1 MIRLIAAAVLLACSC
16 AAWADFSDA
25 PRVPVLL
32 EQLQARYGFTAS
44 QLNDVRATLRGA
56 QLMPQL
62 LHEERHAKEKTLAWS
77 AYRKIAVNARNV
89 TAGLAFMHE
98 NQRWLDKAEAIYG
111 VPPSVITAILG
122 VETRYGRNTGHV
134 RTIDALSTMAFEHDR
149 RSDFFFSEL
158 EQFFVLCRDD
168 GLDPSTVQGSYAGA
182 LGMAQFM
189 PSNYRR
195 LAVDFDGSGTANLWS
210 APDAIGS
217 IANYLVHYDPVR
229 RWQRGMP
236 IMLPAT
242 APGRLPADVTVN
254 PRQIDSLVGSLEQG
268 GIRSAS
274 GVVLPA
280 SLPAAFVRLDGAGT
294 QQADWMVL
302 SPFYAI
308 MSYNP
313 RIFYAMA
320 VSQLAQ
326 ELAHARR
333 GDR

>member
-1 MIRLIAAAVLLACSC
+1 MPALLA
-16 AAWADFSDA
+16 
-25 PRVPVLL
+25 
-32 EQLQARYGFTAS
+32 QLQTRYGFTAD
-44 QLNDVRATLRGA
+44 QLDDVRTALRGA

-62 LHEERHAKEKTLAWS
+62 LHEERHAKERTLAWS
-77 AYRKIAVNARNV
+77 SYRRIAVNPRNV
-89 TAGLAFMHE
+89 AAGLAFMRE
-98 NQRWLDKAEAIYG
+98 NRHWLDKAEAIYG
-111 VPPSVITAILG
+111 VPPNVITAILG

-149 RSDFFFSEL
+149 RSDFFFAEL

-168 GLDPSTVQGSYAGA
+168 GLDPSALRGSYAGA

-210 APDAIGS
+210 AADAIGS
-217 IANYLVHYDPVR
+217 IANYLVSYDPAR

-242 APGRLPADVTVN
+242 APSTLPAAVTVN
-254 PRQIDSLVGSLEQG
+254 PRQIDSVVGSLERN
-268 GIRSAS
+268 GIRNVT
-274 GVVLPA
+274 GVEVPA
-280 SLPAAFVRLDGAGT
+280 NLPAAFVRLDGAGT

-320 VSQLAQ
+320 VSQLALK
-326 ELAHARR
+326 LAHARQ